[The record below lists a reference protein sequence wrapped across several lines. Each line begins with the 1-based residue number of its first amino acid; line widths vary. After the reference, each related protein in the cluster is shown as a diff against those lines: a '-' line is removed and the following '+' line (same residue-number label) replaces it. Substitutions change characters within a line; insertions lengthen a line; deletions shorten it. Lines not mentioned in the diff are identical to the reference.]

1 MKGGTKLSMW
11 YNEGKKE
18 HEIAPLFF
26 QLKAWFWISK
36 FDWLWDGYFI
46 HYRGTSN
53 DIKNLL
59 ARLHAAGFSFTPLM
73 VGYKSKYVA
82 WLKDNVGDNHF
93 TIINDWVIFEKAED
107 KTAFL
112 MFKD

>member
-1 MKGGTKLSMW
+1 MKGGIKLSMW
-11 YNEGKKE
+11 YNEGKNE

-36 FDWLWDGYFI
+36 LDGLWNEYFVQS
-46 HYRGTSN
+46 RCTQ
-53 DIKNLL
+53 DDLKNLL
-59 ARLHAAGFSFTPLM
+59 AKLDTAGFSFTPLI
-73 VGYKSKYVA
+73 VYKSEYIN
-82 WLKDNVGDNHF
+82 WLKDNIGESHF
-93 TIINDWVIFEKAED
+93 TIVNDWVIFEKPED